1 MCLLQLLGFRHL
13 GLLLLVAGQPIEAAI
28 QPFAAAGQG
37 FGVLLQALARLGQQR
52 VVHLQQLGEDGVIQ
66 RRMGGAPGAQFR
78 VQRVAFL
85 LQFGVALAAVLLLAV
100 QARQAKLALVELLI
114 DPGLGLPRSLD
125 GRVQLMLPGA
135 GAALLAKAGPQ
146 RLLAGEQKLFAL
158 SQPHAAA
165 CLFLLTMVL
174 LQLFVAAALLALA
187 KLLAQLGLRLQ
198 LLQPR
203 GDAGVQLHKGLRRV
217 FAPALQLL
225 DGQQFGK
232 GRQLL
237 VELLAVAGQ
246 SIALAREPL
255 SRLDT
260 GLARGLPGL
269 LQSFAALLQ
278 GEQLLL
284 KLAGAG
290 DLAFESRQLRFQ
302 PLRTLGF
309 RLLKQS
315 CVRGQGE
322 QARRQGLQL
331 CIDFALAL
339 LGLAQLCAERDM
351 AIAQLLQA
359 LVLLL

>member
-1 MCLLQLLGFRHL
+1 M
-13 GLLLLVAGQPIEAAI
+13 
-28 QPFAAAGQG
+28 
-37 FGVLLQALARLGQQR
+37 
-52 VVHLQQLGEDGVIQ
+52 
-66 RRMGGAPGAQFR
+66 
-78 VQRVAFL
+78 
-85 LQFGVALAAVLLLAV
+85 
-100 QARQAKLALVELLI
+100 
-114 DPGLGLPRSLD
+114 
-125 GRVQLMLPGA
+125 
-135 GAALLAKAGPQ
+135 
-146 RLLAGEQKLFAL
+146 
-158 SQPHAAA
+158 
-165 CLFLLTMVL
+165 
-174 LQLFVAAALLALA
+174 
-187 KLLAQLGLRLQ
+187 
-198 LLQPR
+198 
-203 GDAGVQLHKGLRRV
+203 
-217 FAPALQLL
+217 L
-225 DGQQFGK
+225 DGQQFGE

-246 SIALAREPL
+246 GIALAREPL

-269 LQSFAALLQ
+269 LQGFAALLQ

-315 CVRGQGE
+315 CVRGQSE

-331 CIDFALAL
+331 RVDFALAL

-359 LVLLL
+359 LVLFL